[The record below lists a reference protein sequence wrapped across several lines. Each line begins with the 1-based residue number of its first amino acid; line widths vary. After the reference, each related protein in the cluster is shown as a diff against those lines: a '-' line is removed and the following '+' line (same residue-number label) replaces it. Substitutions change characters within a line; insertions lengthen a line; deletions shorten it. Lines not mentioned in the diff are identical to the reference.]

1 MSLLILPSEAKI
13 MSGANNSQLSIFNF
27 QFSTRMIYLQ
37 LFITF
42 FKIGLFGFGGGAAM
56 LSLIQFEVVEH
67 YGWITAS
74 EFTNMVA
81 VSQVTPGPI
90 GINCATYAGYL
101 ATGSILGSAVATIS
115 LVLPSFI
122 IMMLLIMFMT
132 KMKNNKIVDSIMSLL
147 RPTVVG
153 LIAAAALLLIT
164 EETFGA
170 GYRDW
175 TAWLIFIGAFIATKW
190 LKLSPIL
197 MILSA
202 AVIGLIIY

>member
-1 MSLLILPSEAKI
+1 
-13 MSGANNSQLSIFNF
+13 
-27 QFSTRMIYLQ
+27 MIYLQ

-67 YGWITAS
+67 YGWITVS

-132 KMKNNKIVDSIMSLL
+132 KMKNNKIVDSVMSLL

-164 EETFGA
+164 EETFGV

-202 AVIGLIIY
+202 AIIGLIIY

>member
-1 MSLLILPSEAKI
+1 
-13 MSGANNSQLSIFNF
+13 
-27 QFSTRMIYLQ
+27 MIYLQ

-67 YGWITAS
+67 YGWITVS

-81 VSQVTPGPI
+81 VSQITPGPI

-122 IMMLLIMFMT
+122 IMMLLIVFMT
-132 KMKNNKIVDSIMSLL
+132 KMKNNKIVDSVMSLL

-164 EETFGA
+164 EETFGV

>member
-1 MSLLILPSEAKI
+1 ML
-13 MSGANNSQLSIFNF
+13 
-27 QFSTRMIYLQ
+27 YLQ

-122 IMMLLIMFMT
+122 IMILLIMFMT

-164 EETFGA
+164 EETFGV